1 MIRNIFLLITIFCLV
16 SCKSVNGQDKGN
28 TPNILLITLDD
39 MNWDS
44 AGIYGN
50 TIPEITPNIDKL
62 GKTGL
67 IFEKGYVQ
75 APNCS
80 PSRSVIQTSLYP
92 HQSGM
97 RGFFYVQPKHE
108 TLPEIL
114 MKNGFHTGVINKAP
128 DSSLSPDFD
137 VFWNTSL
144 GFKGIEKRSSIAYN
158 KLVTKFFNNV
168 KIANKPFYCVVN
180 VADPH
185 KPFFNDMASRKKGF
199 DKFKPSKIYELD
211 DVEIPNFLP
220 KNPKIKQEILNY
232 YNSVKRGDDCVGA
245 ILKSLDESIYSKNTI
260 VILLSDHGMP
270 LPYAKSTV
278 YENGLRVPFMIRL
291 PNGFKAGTRNIKDLV
306 SAIDIAPTVLDMLN
320 INIPSHFEGTS
331 FNPKSANKSRKYV
344 FGQFDENAGGI
355 PRPSRTV
362 INKKYGY
369 VFNAWATGKYEF
381 KSASGSHTSY
391 KAMKKLAEADA
402 EVKKRFDHWKFREVE
417 ELYDYENDP
426 NALKNLIYDPK
437 YKEVVKELRT
447 ALEKQM
453 KTTND
458 YILKAFEKKDNTQ
471 FLNNWMKNQ
480 IKEANH
486 RNETIKWKRP
496 KNNSG
501 STKENTGLY
510 QVK

>member
-1 MIRNIFLLITIFCLV
+1 MIRNIFLLIALFSLV
-16 SCKSVNGQDKGN
+16 SCKSVNGQNKGN
-28 TPNILLITLDD
+28 TTNILLITLDD

-50 TIPEITPNIDKL
+50 TIPDLTPNIDRL
-62 GKTGL
+62 GNEGL
-67 IFEKGYVQ
+67 VFENGYVQ
-75 APNCS
+75 VSNCS

-97 RGFFYVQPKHE
+97 RGFYYVQPEHK

-114 MKNGFHTGVINKAP
+114 KEQGFYTGVINKAP

-137 VFWNTSL
+137 LFWNTTL
-144 GFKGIEKRSSIAYN
+144 GFKGIEKRSAEAYS
-158 KLVTKFFNNV
+158 KLVTKFFSNV
-168 KIANKPFYCVVN
+168 KNSNKPFYCVVN

-199 DKFKPSKIYELD
+199 DKFKPSKIYTKD
-211 DVEIPNFLP
+211 DVEIPGFLP
-220 KNPKIKQEILNY
+220 KNPRIKQEMVNY

-245 ILKSLDESIYSKNTI
+245 ILKTLDSSSFSGNTI

-270 LPYAKSTV
+270 LPYAKSTT
-278 YENGLRVPFMIRL
+278 YQNGLRVPFIVRW
-291 PNGFKAGTRNIKDLV
+291 PNSINPNTRNTKDLV
-306 SAIDIAPTVLDMLN
+306 SAIDIAPTILDMLN
-320 INIPSHFEGTS
+320 IDIPSHFEGTS
-331 FNPKSANKSRKYV
+331 FNPKTVNKSNKYV

-362 INKKYGY
+362 ITKKYGY
-369 VFNAWATGKYEF
+369 VFNPWATGKYEF

-391 KAMKKLAEADA
+391 KAMKKLAETDP
-402 EVKKRFDHWKFREVE
+402 EVKKRFDHWVYREIE

-426 NALKNLIYDPK
+426 NALTNLIHDPK
-437 YKEVVKELRT
+437 YKEIVAELRT
-447 ALEKQM
+447 ALEKHM
-453 KTTND
+453 KATGD
-458 YILKAFEKKDNTQ
+458 YVLAAYGKKDNTQ

-496 KNNSG
+496 SNHSG
-501 STKENTGLY
+501 PTKGNTELF
-510 QVK
+510 QIK